1 MKQDE
6 PNHARLLR
14 DFCTELKLDDVPA
27 ATREAAKALF
37 LDTLGC
43 GLFGAQQPW
52 SKALIKEMRRDGS
65 SGLATVFGDVGVG
78 LPPASAALCNGT
90 SVHGFELDDLIA
102 RRSCTP
108 AR

>member
-78 LPPASAALCNGT
+78 CRLRPPLCATAPRSTGSNSTT
-90 SVHGFELDDLIA
+90 SLRG
-102 RRSCTP
+102 RSCTP